1 MVHSADSI
9 HTDTPL
15 FFFLER
21 YQEAYLAE
29 MHHFVNCLLED
40 KEPSA
45 GGWDGK
51 ISVLMG
57 LAAQESLTKA
67 TFIKVRKS

>member
-1 MVHSADSI
+1 
-9 HTDTPL
+9 
-15 FFFLER
+15 
-21 YQEAYLAE
+21 
-29 MHHFVNCLLED
+29 MHHFVNCLLEG

-57 LAAQESLTKA
+57 LAAQESLAKA
-67 TFIKVRKS
+67 TFVKVRKS